1 MPSTSTIA
9 AFAAAAIILL
19 LIPGPAVLYIVNR
32 SVSDGRE
39 AGLAAVAGL
48 TLGNLVHAIAAAVG
62 LSAVLATSAAAFNT
76 VKWLGA
82 GYLVFVGIRTLM
94 QPPAPIDPAQ
104 PGVSARKAFTQG
116 IVVNVLNPKVAL
128 FFLSFLPQFI
138 HPEMGRPGLQAL
150 VLGLVFVLIGACT
163 DCTYSLL
170 ASSLREV
177 LLKGRAL
184 PFVRRW
190 VAGSVFIGL
199 GLVAATASASSA
211 RKS

>member
-1 MPSTSTIA
+1 
-9 AFAAAAIILL
+9 
-19 LIPGPAVLYIVNR
+19 
-32 SVSDGRE
+32 
-39 AGLAAVAGL
+39 
-48 TLGNLVHAIAAAVG
+48 
-62 LSAVLATSAAAFNT
+62 
-76 VKWLGA
+76 
-82 GYLVFVGIRTLM
+82 
-94 QPPAPIDPAQ
+94 
-104 PGVSARKAFTQG
+104 
-116 IVVNVLNPKVAL
+116 
-128 FFLSFLPQFI
+128 
-138 HPEMGRPGLQAL
+138 L

-163 DCTYSLL
+163 DGTYSLL